1 MKRITCVT
9 IAMGLV
15 LAACGKDN
23 DDAVAN
29 ADVAVATNDMGTAND
44 MGNAMTTTADTAFLT
59 DAMKGDNGEVAIGK
73 LAVAQGMSQKAKD
86 FGTMLATEH
95 GAHKD
100 KVGALLTS
108 AGGMASDEATDEGKA
123 NLAKL
128 TPLKG
133 AEFDKAF
140 KAAMIEDHQKDIAK
154 YEKQAAGSDAAT
166 AALAKDTLP
175 TLKKHL
181 ETAKAL

>member
-1 MKRITCVT
+1 MTKSVYLS
-9 IAMGLV
+9 AAVMA
-15 LAACGKDN
+15 LALTACGKDN
-23 DDAVAN
+23 DDGATANTDTTNVAM
-29 ADVAVATNDMGTAND
+29 TNDTA
-44 MGNAMTTTADTAFLT
+44 TTADTAFLT
-59 DAMKGDNGEVAIGK
+59 DALKGDNGEVAIGK
-73 LAVAQGMSQKAKD
+73 LAAAQGLSQKTKD
-86 FGTMLATEH
+86 FGTMLATDH

-100 KVGALLTS
+100 KVGTLLTG
-108 AGGMASDEATDEGKA
+108 AGGSLTDDPSDGAKA

-128 TPLKG
+128 TALKG

-140 KAAMIEDHQKDIAK
+140 KTAMIEDHQKDIAK